1 MKQSESII
9 DLAAALC
16 FAQAQMGGAIKDSNN
31 PFFKSSYA
39 DLASVIRVLKEPLAN
54 NGLSFVQFPITS
66 EGGQGIG
73 VCTMLMHSSGQWL
86 QGEYLLPMDKVNP
99 QGALAAITYARRGAL
114 QSLFGIPAVDDDGN
128 SLVNHNVPV
137 VLDKVPEPPQ
147 KRVNKKLTQEVVA
160 LVVESQASGETSVL
174 VEALGELEEHEKS
187 VIWKQLTG
195 DQQNFVRLT
204 KEM

>member
-1 MKQSESII
+1 
-9 DLAAALC
+9 
-16 FAQAQMGGAIKDSNN
+16 
-31 PFFKSSYA
+31 
-39 DLASVIRVLKEPLAN
+39 
-54 NGLSFVQFPITS
+54 
-66 EGGQGIG
+66 
-73 VCTMLMHSSGQWL
+73 MHSSGQWL